1 MSRPRYVALL
11 RAITNVPMKPFRR
24 ALGELGFTDVESYAT
39 SGNLLFNARA
49 SDPAALERR
58 IAARVGTA
66 AFVRTRTE
74 MARVVAQDPLGAMIM
89 FLAHPP
95 AAAKRHAFL
104 DLDFQE
110 PHPVLR
116 GRTVYFS
123 FPLLLRGRRTRFDIE
138 RALDVQGAPF
148 YPKIDLEQYAELWE
162 GPGWVQFRQVE
173 ASSLVE
179 AKGIHVVVGGDQP
192 KQSTAAF
199 RARDSRV
206 RMSPPPTPCWR
217 SSTWRVST
225 SHRSP

>member
-1 MSRPRYVALL
+1 VSRPRYGALL

-24 ALGELGFTDVESYAT
+24 ALEELGFTDVESYAT

-95 AAAKRHAFL
+95 TAAKRHSFL

-110 PHPVLR
+110 PYPVLR

-123 FPLLLRGRRTRFDIE
+123 FPLLLRGRRTPVDIE
-138 RALDVQGAPF
+138 RALDV
-148 YPKIDLEQYAELWE
+148 E
-162 GPGWVQFRQVE
+162 GTFR
-173 ASSLVE
+173 
-179 AKGIHVVVGGDQP
+179 
-192 KQSTAAF
+192 TA
-199 RARDSRV
+199 RV
-206 RMSPPPTPCWR
+206 AAALLARMSDRATGSR
-217 SSTWRVST
+217 
-225 SHRSP
+225 

>member
-1 MSRPRYVALL
+1 VSRPRYVALL

-24 ALGELGFTDVESYAT
+24 ALEELGFTDVESYAT

-95 AAAKRHAFL
+95 TAAKRHSFL

-110 PHPVLR
+110 PSAEV
-116 GRTVYFS
+116 
-123 FPLLLRGRRTRFDIE
+123 
-138 RALDVQGAPF
+138 
-148 YPKIDLEQYAELWE
+148 AELRE
-162 GPGWVQFRQVE
+162 DNKKLLDQ
-173 ASSLVE
+173 LV
-179 AKGIHVVVGGDQP
+179 AVGFDNDELAQALQADQP
-192 KQSTAAF
+192 VTPE
-199 RARDSRV
+199 RLV
-206 RMSPPPTPCWR
+206 PT
-217 SSTWRVST
+217 
-225 SHRSP
+225 HR

>member
-1 MSRPRYVALL
+1 
-11 RAITNVPMKPFRR
+11 MKPFRR
-24 ALGELGFTDVESYAT
+24 ALEELGFTDVESYAT

-95 AAAKRHAFL
+95 TAAKRHSFL

-110 PHPVLR
+110 PYPVLR

-123 FPLLLRGRRTRFDIE
+123 FPLLLRGRRTPVDIE
-138 RALDVQGAPF
+138 RALTLRARSVPRAWRP
-148 YPKIDLEQYAELWE
+148 
-162 GPGWVQFRQVE
+162 R
-173 ASSLVE
+173 SSLACRIEQQDLDDVSPAPVRSRRLAADDSMSKKAMHFGATRAE
-179 AKGIHVVVGGDQP
+179 SAWCEGVRLTPSRTLRFTRSWTPFPGRTGGP
-192 KQSTAAF
+192 
-199 RARDSRV
+199 RGG
-206 RMSPPPTPCWR
+206 TPR
-217 SSTWRVST
+217 
-225 SHRSP
+225 